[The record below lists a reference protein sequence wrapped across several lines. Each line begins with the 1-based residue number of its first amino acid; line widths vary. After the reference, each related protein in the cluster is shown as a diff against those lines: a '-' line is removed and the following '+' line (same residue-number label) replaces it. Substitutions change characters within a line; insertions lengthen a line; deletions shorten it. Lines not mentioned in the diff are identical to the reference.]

1 MNRTPRRGFTLIEI
15 LVSLAAGGLVLV
27 GLLALSKNATQAF
40 NEEARLAAL
49 QNAVRAASLR
59 LQGDL
64 ALASYQS
71 TANFRADPRIV
82 RARGAGSNGNLGTLA
97 GARRLSGL
105 RVVPNGSDA
114 NTARSVANGYR
125 SDAIEIGGNLSGSDP
140 FVVLDVQIGAAAGC
154 DRVILN
160 MDTPA
165 IWRMRDPSAADP
177 NAVLVTRLQNLFVP
191 ATRDADGA
199 NHLVRFVDPT
209 GRAQYLSTCRGR
221 SSIVAVGGVP
231 AAVAIDVTAGVGN
244 RILTTA
250 DTGGVGGW
258 PGRAVGGCT
267 INPVHLV
274 RYELGPANVLAPALA
289 GLEASTEANP
299 KYDLYRSY
307 LDASG
312 VAIANPEL
320 VAEYMVGLRFGLTVD
335 SALVGAPGSVS
346 ALTRVD
352 PSDTASLV
360 AWTGQVDGT
369 AALPSSANGS
379 QGPHRVRAVSMEIA
393 ARVPFADR
401 DRPEPAGS
409 AVRRYCIPGNCVPGT
424 FTYARTR
431 TVSYDVA
438 LPNHAGVFY

>member
-1 MNRTPRRGFTLIEI
+1 MNRSPRRAFTLIEI

-49 QNAVRAASLR
+49 QNSVRAASLR

-64 ALASYQS
+64 ALASYLS
-71 TANFRADPRIV
+71 TPNFRADPRIV
-82 RARGAGSNGNLGTLA
+82 RPRGAASNANLGTLA

-105 RVVPNGSDA
+105 RIVTNGSDA
-114 NTARSVANGYR
+114 NAPRSVANGYR
-125 SDAIEIGGNLSGSDP
+125 SDAIEIGGNLTGSDP

-154 DRVILN
+154 DRIVLN

-165 IWRMRDPSAADP
+165 IWRMRDPTAADP
-177 NAVLVTRLQNLFVP
+177 NAVLITRLQNLFVP

-209 GRAQYLSTCRGR
+209 GRSQYLSTCRGR
-221 SSIVAVGGVP
+221 ASVVAVGGVP

-250 DTGGVGGW
+250 DTGGIGGW

-274 RYELGPANVLAPALA
+274 RYELGPSNVLAPALV
-289 GLEASTEANP
+289 GLEASTDANP

-307 LDASG
+307 LDATG

-320 VAEYMVGLRFGLTVD
+320 VAEYMIGLRFGLTVD
-335 SALVGAPGSVS
+335 SATLGAPGTVS
-346 ALTRVD
+346 TLTRID
-352 PSDTASLV
+352 PSDTANLV
-360 AWTGQVDGT
+360 TWTGQVDGT
-369 AALPSSANGS
+369 AALPPAANGS
-379 QGPHRVRAVSMEIA
+379 QGPHRVRSVTMEVA

-409 AVRRYCIPGNCVPGT
+409 AVRRYCVPGNCVPGT

-431 TVSYDVA
+431 TVSMDVA

>member
-1 MNRTPRRGFTLIEI
+1 MKRTSARAFTLIEI
-15 LVSLAAGGLVLV
+15 FVSLAAGGLVLV

-49 QNAVRAASLR
+49 QNSVRAASMR

-64 ALASYQS
+64 ALASYLS
-71 TANFRADPRIV
+71 TPNFRADPRIV
-82 RARGAGSNGNLGTLA
+82 RSRGAASNANLGTLA
-97 GARRLSGL
+97 GARRLAGL
-105 RVVPNGSDA
+105 RIVPNGSDV
-114 NTARSVANGYR
+114 NVPRSVANGYR
-125 SDAIEIGGNLSGSDP
+125 SDAIEIAGNLTGSDP
-140 FVVLDVQIGAAAGC
+140 FVVLDVQIGASAGC
-154 DRVILN
+154 DRIVLN

-165 IWRMRDPSAADP
+165 VWRMRDPTAADP

-199 NHLVRFVDPT
+199 NHLVRLVDPT
-209 GRAQYLSTCRGR
+209 GRSQYLSTCRGR
-221 SSIVAVGGVP
+221 ASVVAVGGVP

-274 RYELGPANVLAPALA
+274 RYELGPANILAPTLA
-289 GLEASTEANP
+289 GLEPSTVENP
-299 KYDLYRSY
+299 KYDLYRRY
-307 LDASG
+307 LDATG
-312 VAIANPEL
+312 VVIANAEL

-335 SALVGAPGSVS
+335 SALLGAPGSAS
-346 ALTRVD
+346 TLTRID
-352 PSDTASLV
+352 PADAASLV
-360 AWTGQVDGT
+360 TWTAQVDGT
-369 AALPSSANGS
+369 AALPSPANGS
-379 QGPHRVRAVSMEIA
+379 QGPHRVRSVTTEVV

-401 DRPEPAGS
+401 DRPEPTGS
-409 AVRRYCIPGNCVPGT
+409 GVRRYCIPGNCVPGRQQ
-424 FTYARTR
+424 YARTR
-431 TVSYDVA
+431 TVSMDVA